1 MSYLNRRRSAQNSH
15 VQRVTVLVIAVAA
28 LAVAAATS
36 ASIRSTSKAQATA
49 DICVLLP
56 DSKSSVRWETQD
68 RPRLAAAFKALGDSY
83 SIVNAEGSAS
93 TQLNQA
99 QQCLTNGAKVILLVN
114 LDSGSGAAI
123 EKLAKSKGAQSIDY
137 DRLTLK
143 GDASYYVSFNNVKVG
158 QLQGQGLINCLNA
171 SGEIKN
177 KPVIAELN
185 GAPTDNNAKLF
196 AQGYNGVLKN
206 VYSKGTAIKGPNQS
220 VPQWDNQQ
228 ALTIFQGMLT
238 KTNNKID
245 AVLAANDGLGNA
257 AISALKSAG
266 LEADPGHRPGR
277 DGAGDPEH
285 PLRLAVHD
293 RLQGDQARRPPRPP
307 RSPTAS
313 SRASRSTRTARSRTT
328 ASATCR
334 RCSLTPIAIT
344 KNNWTVVVT
353 RPVPARRA
361 TSASASTRSTARTA
375 E

>member
-1 MSYLNRRRSAQNSH
+1 VRKFPRTALA
-15 VQRVTVLVIAVAA
+15 LVAVAVAA
-28 LAVAAATS
+28 SVAVTATS
-36 ASIRSTSKAQATA
+36 ASTKKAAAGAQ
-49 DICVLLP
+49 ICVLLP

-68 RPRLAAAFKALGDSY
+68 RPRLAAAFKALGDTY
-83 SIVNAEGSAS
+83 IINNAEGSAS

-143 GDASYYVSFNNVKVG
+143 GDSSYYVSFDNVKVG

-171 SGEIKN
+171 SGAIKN

-206 VYSKGTAIKGPNQS
+206 VYSKGTAIKGPDQS
-220 VPQWDNQQ
+220 VPQWDNQK

-266 LEADPGHRPGR
+266 LKPIPVTGQDATAQGIQNILSGWQCMTVYKAISKEAAAAATVA
-277 DGAGDPEH
+277 DGVLKGKPVNTNGKVTNNGVRNV
-285 PLRLAVHD
+285 PSVLA
-293 RLQGDQARRPPRPP
+293 
-307 RSPTAS
+307 
-313 SRASRSTRTARSRTT
+313 
-328 ASATCR
+328 
-334 RCSLTPIAIT
+334 TPIALT
-344 KNNWTVVVT
+344 KNNWTVVLTDHYLAKKDVCT
-353 RPVPARRA
+353 GEYAKYC
-361 TSASASTRSTARTA
+361 
-375 E
+375 

>member
-1 MSYLNRRRSAQNSH
+1 
-15 VQRVTVLVIAVAA
+15 VTVLVIAIAA

-36 ASIRSTSKAQATA
+36 ASIRSTSKVQATA

-83 SIVNAEGSAS
+83 TIVNAEGSAS

-123 EKLAKSKGAQSIDY
+123 EKMAVKAKAQVIDY

-143 GDASYYVSFNNVKVG
+143 GAASYYVSFNNVKVG

-185 GAPTDNNAKLF
+185 GAPTDNNATLF

-238 KTNNKID
+238 KTSNKID

-266 LEADPGHRPGR
+266 LKPIPVTGQDATAQGIQNILSGWQCMTVYKSIKAEAAAAATVA
-277 DGAGDPEH
+277 DGVLHGKPVNTNGQVTNNGIRNV
-285 PLRLAVHD
+285 PSVL
-293 RLQGDQARRPPRPP
+293 
-307 RSPTAS
+307 
-313 SRASRSTRTARSRTT
+313 
-328 ASATCR
+328 
-334 RCSLTPIAIT
+334 LTPIAIT
-344 KNNWTVVVT
+344 KNNWKVVVSDGFL
-353 RPVPARRA
+353 PK
-361 TSASASTRSTARTA
+361 SAICTGEYAQYC
-375 E
+375 